1 MSNGTKEQS
10 EKILQLVLNAI
21 KQDKELR
28 EKFQVGDKFR
38 FIRDRLD
45 ALQLR
50 VQETITSLQKE
61 DEKKK
66 DTLAE
71 DEVIVYVHIYNAQGI
86 AFQTWQKMVSP
97 SVFYEYSVN
106 RPIYNDKSH
115 IESFIRSRPNKVQ
128 HAYIGVAIKKQ
139 DILSTPESELVK
151 DAIGNPLIK
160 IREGSLLFNRFIS
173 FIHNNNE
180 FIFNENGQLVKKPEA
195 N

>member
-21 KQDKELR
+21 QQDKELR

-50 VQETITSLQKE
+50 VQETIDALQKQ

-66 DTLAE
+66 EVIAD
-71 DEVIVYVHIYNAQGI
+71 DEVVVYVHIYNAQGI

-106 RPIYNDKSH
+106 RPIYNEKS
-115 IESFIRSRPNKVQ
+115 
-128 HAYIGVAIKKQ
+128 
-139 DILSTPESELVK
+139 
-151 DAIGNPLIK
+151 
-160 IREGSLLFNRFIS
+160 
-173 FIHNNNE
+173 
-180 FIFNENGQLVKKPEA
+180 
-195 N
+195 